1 MKGFSDFLGDRK
13 FYASDE
19 VTAPDF
25 HMYEMLYSNQQLAPE
40 VVAKFPN
47 LVAFIERF
55 EKIPQIE
62 KFLKSDRNPKAM
74 NNRMAKF
81 GA

>member
-1 MKGFSDFLGDRK
+1 
-13 FYASDE
+13 
-19 VTAPDF
+19 
-25 HMYEMLYSNQQLAPE
+25 MYEMLYSNQQLAPE

>member
-1 MKGFSDFLGDRK
+1 
-13 FYASDE
+13 
-19 VTAPDF
+19 
-25 HMYEMLYSNQQLAPE
+25 MLYSNQQLAPE